1 MAFFYATQKNYNEDR
16 NASCL
21 QSPKVDA
28 KGAES
33 PAYKT
38 MQEVHKGDFI
48 LNSAGAHGGGI
59 RAISVARGDCQSVN
73 QPSAD
78 FGGSR
83 EKEGW
88 KIPVTYYDFSN
99 PIKISDLTKDWLGD
113 DPTFIVSP
121 KGQYLCPLS
130 PDRARDILQKALRG
144 EDNSEVREI
153 IQKALEECADNSC
166 LPCPSSKLAS
176 SIADQLTHSFNLI
189 LHGAPGT
196 GKTYLARQVA
206 ALIASD
212 NKTDN
217 AGDTEVKDQIEFI
230 QFYPGYDYSNFIEG
244 YKPTK
249 SESING
255 SLGFELI
262 DGVFKRFAKLAE
274 VNSDK
279 KFVFIIDEINR
290 GSISSIFG
298 EVFSAL
304 EPSERGKYKVTLQYS
319 GEKDF
324 FLPSN
329 LYLIGTMNDIDR
341 SAEPLDF
348 AFRRRWSLREISPN
362 PENPDSTT
370 QEILNQIKDS
380 SIRKDAKE
388 RMQRLN
394 RCITDTPCLGERYQ
408 IGASYFLKLNILK
421 SLDLLWKYDLEPL
434 FEEYLRG
441 VQDRKTIRETLRKA
455 YNLESEAE
463 YE

>member
-1 MAFFYATQKNYNEDR
+1 MAFFYATQKHYDEDR
-16 NASCL
+16 GASCL
-21 QSPKVDA
+21 QSPKVNE

-48 LNSAGAHGGGI
+48 LNSAGAQGGGI
-59 RAISVARGDCQSVN
+59 RAISVAREDCQSVN

-78 FGGSR
+78 FGGR
-83 EKEGW
+83 VKEGW
-88 KIPVTYYDFSN
+88 EIPVTYYDFSN

-130 PDRARDILQKALRG
+130 LNRARDILQKALRG

-153 IQKALEECADNSC
+153 IQKALEECVDNSC
-166 LPCPSSKLAS
+166 LPCPSSKLAPL
-176 SIADQLTHSFNLI
+176 IADRLNHSFNLI

-212 NKTDN
+212 NRTYD
-217 AGDTEVKDQIEFI
+217 ADSPEIKDRIQFV

-244 YKPTK
+244 YRPI
-249 SESING
+249 EGNEG
-255 SLGFELI
+255 SLRFERRS
-262 DGVFKRFAKLAE
+262 GVFKEFVDKAKEDSAH
-274 VNSDK
+274 

-290 GSISSIFG
+290 GNISSIFG

-304 EPSERGKYKVTLQYS
+304 EPSERGRYKVTLQYS

-329 LYLIGTMNDIDR
+329 LYIIGTMNDIDR

-348 AFRRRWSLREISPN
+348 AFRRRWDFIEIT
-362 PENPDSTT
+362 PEKTADDIFKNVA
-370 QEILNQIKDS
+370 DS
-380 SIRKDAKE
+380 SARNRMESLNKAIRA
-388 RMQRLN
+388 
-394 RCITDTPCLGERYQ
+394 TSCLGDRYQ
-408 IGASYFLKLNILK
+408 IGGSYFLKLNILK
-421 SLDLLWKYDLEPL
+421 SPERLWEYDLEPL
-434 FEEYLRG
+434 LKEYLRG
-441 VQDRKTIRETLRKA
+441 VYDGATILGTLHDA
-455 YNLESEAE
+455 YDMKDC
-463 YE
+463 